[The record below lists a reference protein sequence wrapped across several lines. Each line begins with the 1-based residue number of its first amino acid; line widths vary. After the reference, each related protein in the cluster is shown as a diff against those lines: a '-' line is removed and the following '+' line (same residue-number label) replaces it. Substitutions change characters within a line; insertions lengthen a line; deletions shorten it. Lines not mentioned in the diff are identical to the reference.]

1 MTRTDNNDPYVTY
14 FRTTLDPLDLYR
26 LEQIISDR
34 EAVDISTPASA
45 LAAYLVGL
53 NPDLRWCIR
62 DESISDLVEREVV
75 EETRYIHSPDKDVSA
90 SLRFDAVVF
99 SCGTNHTIVM
109 GLRAL
114 PLFFSRTANVNDKD
128 DRKIK
133 ISLGSLSSHGVIV
146 GGTSL
151 PVEPWHRDSE
161 SLVIHAS
168 SLLSS
173 VVSNAEYMA
182 RLSSVI
188 GENIAAK
195 YVSVICHS
203 PRLIHRSDIVAAA
216 DNATAPEVDGFV
228 PVDWDDPTWNLKR
241 RPAVGDTMFSALHH
255 GAVPDECPAIVSR
268 IHQGADNYPFT
279 SIEVN

>member
-1 MTRTDNNDPYVTY
+1 MTRTVTDDPYVTY

-26 LEQIISDR
+26 VEQIVNHGDV
-34 EAVDISTPASA
+34 VDTSTPASA

-53 NPDLRWCIR
+53 NPNLRWCIR
-62 DESISDLVEREVV
+62 DESLSDLVERELA
-75 EETRYIHSPDKDVSA
+75 EKTSFMHSPDKDVSA
-90 SLRFDAVVF
+90 SLRYDAAVF

-114 PLFFSRTANVNDKD
+114 PLFSRGGGADTG

-151 PVEPWHRDSE
+151 PIAPWHRIFEPLTD
-161 SLVIHAS
+161 HAS
-168 SLLSS
+168 SPRRDT
-173 VVSNAEYMA
+173 VSNAEYLA
-182 RLSSVI
+182 RLSCVSGKNLAV
-188 GENIAAK
+188 AH
-195 YVSVICHS
+195 VSVSCYS
-203 PRLIHRSDIVAAA
+203 PRLLRGDTAVAA
-216 DNATAPEVDGFV
+216 DNATAPEVEGFV
-228 PVDWDDPTWNLKR
+228 PVDWDEPTWNLKR
-241 RPAVGDTMFSALHH
+241 RPAVGSNMFSSLHR

-268 IHQGADNYPFT
+268 IHQGADNHPFT